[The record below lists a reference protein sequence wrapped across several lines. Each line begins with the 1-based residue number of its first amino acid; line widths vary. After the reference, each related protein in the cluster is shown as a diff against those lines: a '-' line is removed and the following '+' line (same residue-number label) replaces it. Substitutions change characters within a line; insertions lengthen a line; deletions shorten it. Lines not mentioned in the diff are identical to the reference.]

1 MLYVTISLHVTK
13 NIIMPCGT
21 LKFRKEEKIWISHSL
36 SNKFSVILGEKL
48 TSTGIG
54 GIRYTVEPFLFYMKG
69 SGLTILQNMVDVN

>member
-1 MLYVTISLHVTK
+1 
-13 NIIMPCGT
+13 MPCGT